1 MATAEQIIKLLIDEN
16 KPLTLD
22 EIQQRL
28 NEPAETFMDELIS
41 RGYLFKKTIDS
52 VTVYTTTTMA
62 KSHLVRPLD
71 DLREK

>member
-1 MATAEQIIKLLIDEN
+1 MATAEQIIQLLIDEN

-28 NEPAETFMDELIS
+28 NEPAETFMDEMIS